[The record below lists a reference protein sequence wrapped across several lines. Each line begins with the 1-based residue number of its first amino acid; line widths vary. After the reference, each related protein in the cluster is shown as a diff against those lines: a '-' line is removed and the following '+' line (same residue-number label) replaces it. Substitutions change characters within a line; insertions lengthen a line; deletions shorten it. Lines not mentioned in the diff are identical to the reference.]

1 MKQHRN
7 KILKN
12 NLLPRLLLAN
22 VVLFFTGA
30 CISMREPS
38 PPVPKRDCYCGLI
51 TITAAQPQKTCALWY
66 KDWNKRIPQ
75 MVLAS
80 SSNSTCTVQQCQKDF
95 AKAKTCKSVEPWMET
110 VTTPAVADAPCYC
123 DWVPLP
129 NDPRGSSACAIW
141 KPGDQFLLEYHFTQ
155 RCDFLTC
162 QSSPFRTSKALC
174 PKGFRTF
181 YE

>member
-1 MKQHRN
+1 MKPNQIQ
-7 KILKN
+7 ILKN
-12 NLLPRLLLAN
+12 SRLLQPLLVSLMAF
-22 VVLFFTGA
+22 LMGA

-38 PPVPKRDCYCGLI
+38 PPVPKRDCFCGLI
-51 TITAAQPQKTCALWY
+51 TINAAQPQKSCALWY

-80 SSNSTCTVQQCQKDF
+80 SNNPNCTVQQCQKDF
-95 AKAKTCKSVEPWMET
+95 ANAKSCKSIDAWTET
-110 VTTPAVADAPCYC
+110 VTPAATANAPCYC